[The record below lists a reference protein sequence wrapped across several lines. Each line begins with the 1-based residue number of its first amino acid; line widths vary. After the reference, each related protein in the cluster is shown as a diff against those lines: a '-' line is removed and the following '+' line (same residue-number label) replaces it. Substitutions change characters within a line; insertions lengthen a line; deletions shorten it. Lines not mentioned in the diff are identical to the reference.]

1 MNVPPPSGIRVPPEE
16 LRTLAAAIFEKAGT
30 SRADAELIAKLL
42 VLTDLRG
49 VFSHGTRYT
58 QSYTQMMLD
67 GRVNPRPALRS
78 LSQTDTTQVLDGDGG
93 MGHFPCYH
101 GTQWAIAQA
110 KQHGLAAL
118 TTRNHF
124 HFGAASKYSRMALE
138 HDLIGLA
145 ISSHRFFPSPE
156 SNVLGAG
163 GGSPMSIA
171 IPAGDQP
178 PLVLDMGAY
187 FLPYSEDLFRQF
199 PATFFKGLGLAA
211 LFQALG
217 GILAGIYKPEVQAPL
232 SKWESNQG
240 SFIVMFDV
248 KRFMPVDEFKQEMD
262 RYIGDARRMKPLPGT
277 ERAELSGGLEWQRQQ
292 EYAREGI
299 PVAPD
304 HQKSLEEIAAQL
316 GVPTPFA
323 RYTHTRFGA

>member
-1 MNVPPPSGIRVPPEE
+1 MNLPPTSGIRVPPQE
-16 LRTLAAAIFEKAGT
+16 LRTLVAAVFEKAGT
-30 SRADAELIAKLL
+30 SAADAELIARLL

-67 GRVNPRPALRS
+67 GKVNPRPLLRP

-101 GTQWAIAQA
+101 GTLWAIEQA
-110 KQHGLAAL
+110 KKHGMAAL

-124 HFGAASKYSRMALE
+124 HFGAASKYSRLALE
-138 HDLIGLA
+138 HDLIGLS
-145 ISSHRFFPSPE
+145 ISSHRFFPKPE
-156 SNVLGAG
+156 STVLGAG

-171 IPAGDQP
+171 IPAGSQP

-187 FLPYSEDLFRQF
+187 FIPYSEEVFRQF

-217 GILAGIYKPEVQAPL
+217 GILAGIYRPEVQAPL
-232 SKWESNQG
+232 SRWESNQG
-240 SFIVMFDV
+240 SFIAVFDI
-248 KRFMPVDEFKQEMD
+248 KRFMPLEEFKQEMD
-262 RYIGDARRMKPLPGT
+262 RYIGDARQMKPFPGY
-277 ERAELSGGLEWQRQQ
+277 ERAELPGGLEWQRQE
-292 EYAREGI
+292 EYARDGI

-304 HQKSLEEIAAQL
+304 HQQSLEEIAAQL
-316 GVPTPFA
+316 GVATPFA
-323 RYTHTRFGA
+323 RYAHTRFGA

>member
-1 MNVPPPSGIRVPPEE
+1 MNVPPETGIRVPPEE
-16 LRTLAAAIFEKAGT
+16 LRTLVAALFAKAGT
-30 SRADAELIAKLL
+30 SAADAELIARLL

-49 VFSHGTRYT
+49 VFSHGTQQTHGYVR
-58 QSYTQMMLD
+58 MMLE
-67 GRVNPRPALRS
+67 GRVNPRPALRVV
-78 LSQTDTTQVLDGDGG
+78 SQTGTTQVLDGDGG

-110 KQHGLAAL
+110 KEHGVAAL

-124 HFGAASKYSRMALE
+124 HFGAASKYSRLALE
-138 HDLIGLA
+138 HDLICLT
-145 ISSHRFFPSPE
+145 ISSHRYFPKPE
-156 SNVLGAG
+156 STVLGAG

-171 IPAGDQP
+171 IPAGEQP

-187 FLPYSEDLFRQF
+187 FLPYSEELFRQF

-217 GILAGIYKPEVQAPL
+217 GILAGIYRPEFQAPL

-240 SFIVMFDV
+240 AFIALFEV
-248 KRFMPVDEFKQEMD
+248 KRFMPVDEFKKEMD
-262 RYIGDARRMKPLPGT
+262 RYIGDARRMKPLPGY
-277 ERAELSGGLEWQRQQ
+277 ERAELPGGLEWQRQE
-292 EYAREGI
+292 EYARQGI
-299 PVAPD
+299 PVSPE

-316 GVPTPFA
+316 GVAAPFA
-323 RYTHTRFGA
+323 RCAHTRFGP

>member
-1 MNVPPPSGIRVPPEE
+1 MNVPPARGIRVPPEE
-16 LRTLAAAIFEKAGT
+16 LRTLVAAVFEKADT
-30 SRADAELIAKLL
+30 SRADAELMAQLL

-49 VFSHGTRYT
+49 VFSHGTQQTRGYVR
-58 QSYTQMMLD
+58 MMLE
-67 GRVNPRPALRS
+67 GRVNSRPALRAI
-78 LSQTDTTQVLDGDGG
+78 SQTDTTQVLDGDGG
-93 MGHFPCYH
+93 MGHLACYH

-110 KQHGLAAL
+110 KEHGMAAL

-124 HFGAASKYSRMALE
+124 HFGAASKYSRLALE

-145 ISSHRFFPSPE
+145 ISSHRFFPSPD
-156 SNVLGAG
+156 STVMGAG

-171 IPAGDQP
+171 IPAGGQP

-187 FLPYSEDLFRQF
+187 FLPYSEELFRQF

-217 GILAGIYKPEVQAPL
+217 GILAGIYKPEFQAPL

-240 SFIVMFDV
+240 AFIVLFDV
-248 KRFMPVDEFKQEMD
+248 KRFMPVDEFKKEMD
-262 RYIGDARRMKPLPGT
+262 RYIGDARRMVPLPGY
-277 ERAELSGGLEWQRQQ
+277 ERAELPGGLEWQRQQ
-292 EYAREGI
+292 EYARDGI
-299 PVAPD
+299 PVASD

-316 GVPTPFA
+316 GVATPFA
-323 RYTHTRFGA
+323 HYAHTHFGA